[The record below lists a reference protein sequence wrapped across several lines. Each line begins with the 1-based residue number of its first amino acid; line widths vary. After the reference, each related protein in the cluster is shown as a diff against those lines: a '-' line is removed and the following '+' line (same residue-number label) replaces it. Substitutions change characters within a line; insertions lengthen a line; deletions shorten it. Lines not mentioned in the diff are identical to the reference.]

1 MRLFIKHNLHRWS
14 RKDLILLLER
24 LELYISSGLALNKAL
39 LLAAQGISKKQAI
52 ALTRMREAV
61 ESGASLSAALV
72 KSMRIS
78 PTIISLISH
87 GESGGELGKV
97 LGQARALL
105 EREDEL
111 IKKCMSAMTYPLVI
125 GLFAVGLSIGLMR
138 GIMPQII
145 PMLNGL
151 HVKLP
156 LLTRIVMKISQ
167 GFLLYG
173 TYGFILGISLMA
185 VTFACY
191 KKFHSVRRAFQIS
204 LMAFPLIGKLFISY
218 YCSLTMR
225 SMGSLIESGIS
236 LKESYSDV
244 TQSLSFLPLRDSFLR
259 FNLRVSEGLSLG
271 TIMSSIKRL
280 PAFISPLIS
289 AGEASGTL
297 GSSLIRA
304 ATIVDRDL
312 EHSLKKL
319 TSLIEPVMMA
329 GMGCGVGAIAVS
341 IMMPIYDISKALQH

>member
-145 PMLNGL
+145 PMLNGKL
-151 HVKLP
+151 ENFVK
-156 LLTRIVMKISQ
+156 K
-167 GFLLYG
+167 Y
-173 TYGFILGISLMA
+173 
-185 VTFACY
+185 
-191 KKFHSVRRAFQIS
+191 
-204 LMAFPLIGKLFISY
+204 
-218 YCSLTMR
+218 
-225 SMGSLIESGIS
+225 
-236 LKESYSDV
+236 
-244 TQSLSFLPLRDSFLR
+244 
-259 FNLRVSEGLSLG
+259 
-271 TIMSSIKRL
+271 
-280 PAFISPLIS
+280 
-289 AGEASGTL
+289 
-297 GSSLIRA
+297 
-304 ATIVDRDL
+304 
-312 EHSLKKL
+312 
-319 TSLIEPVMMA
+319 
-329 GMGCGVGAIAVS
+329 
-341 IMMPIYDISKALQH
+341 